1 MMFCIKDF
9 FSKCDQIRRKLR
21 TWPHLLKKS
30 LMENLILCA
39 ALQEECQDN
48 FDGEI
53 EVKQV
58 KIIGC
63 HVPLVPVQE
72 RFAHLH

>member
-1 MMFCIKDF
+1 
-9 FSKCDQIRRKLR
+9 
-21 TWPHLLKKS
+21 
-30 LMENLILCA
+30 MENFIFCA
-39 ALQEECQDN
+39 VLQEEYQDN

-63 HVPLVPVQE
+63 HVPLVLVPEQ
-72 RFAHLH
+72 FAHLH